1 MIFCA
6 VRCRILAISC
16 TCLQKVTHPNLQ
28 GLCKRDS
35 SANTEHS
42 QTGLN
47 TSDMILDILEYPD
60 PRLRTIAKP
69 VDEVTDDIR
78 TLIDDMFETMYDAP
92 GIGLAATQVNVH
104 KQIIVMDLSE
114 DKSEPRVFINP
125 SVEVLDGDLE
135 DMQEGC
141 LSVPGFYE
149 DVSRI
154 EHVMIR
160 AIDRDGKPYEL
171 EARGLLAVCIQHEM
185 DHLNGKLFVD
195 YLSSLKRNRIR
206 KKLEKLHKQSA

>member
-1 MIFCA
+1 
-6 VRCRILAISC
+6 
-16 TCLQKVTHPNLQ
+16 
-28 GLCKRDS
+28 
-35 SANTEHS
+35 
-42 QTGLN
+42 
-47 TSDMILDILEYPD
+47 MILDILEYPD

-69 VDEVTDDIR
+69 VDEVTDEIR

-125 SVEVLDGDLE
+125 KVDVLDGDLE
-135 DMQEGC
+135 AMQEGC

-149 DVSRI
+149 DVKRI
-154 EHVMIR
+154 EHVRIT
-160 AIDRDGKPYEL
+160 AKDRDGEEFVI
-171 EARGLLAVCIQHEM
+171 EATGLLAVCIQHEM